1 MQVENKFVRWCKRLR
16 RNGILAGLILGAA
29 MLFAGAG
36 GPSTAMAQDAE
47 YACRQ
52 DAFRLCS
59 QYIPNE
65 GAVKVCM
72 RRNVRRLSASCR
84 VAFVGGK
91 RAGRHHARTHR
102 HHHRHHRKHH
112 RRHR

>member
-1 MQVENKFVRWCKRLR
+1 V
-16 RNGILAGLILGAA
+16 LGAV
-29 MLFAGAG
+29 MLLG
-36 GPSTAMAQDAE
+36 GSGGMSAAQAQDAE

-72 RRNVRRLSASCR
+72 RRNVRSLSAACR
-84 VAFVGGK
+84 TAFVGSGK
-91 RAGRHHARTHR
+91 RARRHVSRHR
-102 HHHRHHRKHH
+102 HHYRHHRKHH